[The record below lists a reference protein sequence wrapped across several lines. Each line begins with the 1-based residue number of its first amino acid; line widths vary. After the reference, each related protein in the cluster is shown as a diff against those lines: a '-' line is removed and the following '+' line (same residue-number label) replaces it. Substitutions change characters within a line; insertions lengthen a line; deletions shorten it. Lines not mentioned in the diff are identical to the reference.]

1 VNRFKFN
8 TVDELPASTWK
19 DLKSIL
25 GITGD
30 DLANMYKQLFPGNN
44 MPTRPGTNNPTD
56 FYINRALESIIS
68 LDKFGMPGKAGF
80 NFANMAPDVLEE
92 SIRQLM
98 ALQRFLPEKIITDR
112 FFPNKYASGG
122 FVMPTPEPAPT
133 QYANGGMVYAA
144 KGGML
149 LNGKMYGGFANG
161 GMVLKKFAEGGYS
174 MGTDTVPAMLTP
186 GEFVI
191 KKSAV
196 DRIGAS
202 TLAKINGYADG
213 GLVGGVSAVSGDSVY
228 NSNTYEI
235 NVNVSSNSN
244 PDQIANAV
252 MTKIRQ
258 IDNGR
263 VRGLNG

>member
-1 VNRFKFN
+1 
-8 TVDELPASTWK
+8 
-19 DLKSIL
+19 
-25 GITGD
+25 
-30 DLANMYKQLFPGNN
+30 
-44 MPTRPGTNNPTD
+44 
-56 FYINRALESIIS
+56 
-68 LDKFGMPGKAGF
+68 
-80 NFANMAPDVLEE
+80 
-92 SIRQLM
+92 
-98 ALQRFLPEKIITDR
+98 
-112 FFPNKYASGG
+112 
-122 FVMPTPEPAPT
+122 
-133 QYANGGMVYAA
+133 
-144 KGGML
+144 
-149 LNGKMYGGFANG
+149 
-161 GMVLKKFAEGGYS
+161 MVLKKFAEGGYS

-202 TLAKINGYADG
+202 TLVKINGYADG
-213 GLVGGVSAVSGDSVY
+213 GLVGGVSAVAGDSVY
-228 NSNTYEI
+228 NSNKYEI